1 MIGCFLD
8 IEACASG
15 AFDGFVTWALSFISF
30 NTLVMLWIGTAIGA
44 KWGWPALIA
53 ETLGIF
59 AFLYKSR
66 APGETHEHVSGK
78 DAAPVARPRTGTSK
92 AKPAKSTRS
101 GTLADFF
108 KGLGK

>member
-1 MIGCFLD
+1 MIGCILEF
-8 IEACASG
+8 EACAAG
-15 AFDGFVTWALSFISF
+15 WLDGLVTWLLSFISF

-78 DAAPVARPRTGTSK
+78 DAAVPQREKLPKKKVRTIFD
-92 AKPAKSTRS
+92 R
-101 GTLADFF
+101 
-108 KGLGK
+108 

>member
-1 MIGCFLD
+1 MIGCILEF
-8 IEACASG
+8 EACAAG
-15 AFDGFVTWALSFISF
+15 WLDGLVTWLLSFISF

-44 KWGWPALIA
+44 KWGWPAFIA

-66 APGETHEHVSGK
+66 APGEPHEHVSGK
-78 DAAPVARPRTGTSK
+78 DAEPVARPRTGTSK
-92 AKPAKSTRS
+92 AKPAKSSRS